1 MATSTFTPQV
11 VTSGITVTPA
21 PRVYSGSGIIGV
33 QDAIAGSSTTQIN
46 VAIDVSAVK
55 QIVIHSTVAATLK
68 TNSSGSPANTI
79 VLKADVEY
87 VWNTDSY
94 DSFLLTTDVTTVFL
108 VVAGATAGVLT
119 ISGVQDATP

>member
-1 MATSTFTPQV
+1 MNSTFTPQV
-11 VTSGITVTPA
+11 VTGGITVAPA
-21 PRVYSGSGIIGV
+21 PRVYTGSGLIGV

-68 TNSSGSPANTI
+68 TNSSGTPDNTI

-94 DSFLLTTDVTTVFL
+94 DALLLGTDVTTVFL
-108 VVAGATAGVLT
+108 VVAGAAAGVLT

>member
-1 MATSTFTPQV
+1 MNSTFTPQV
-11 VTSGITVTPA
+11 VTGGITVAPT
-21 PRVYSGSGIIGV
+21 PRVYTGSGLIGV
-33 QDAIAGSSTTQIN
+33 QDAIAGSCTTQIN

-94 DSFLLTTDVTTVFL
+94 DTFLLTTDVTAVFM